1 MQAIYGMYAYLS
13 LTALESCNNCEICNT
28 EMMGIKSPE
37 QELCGDELKNA
48 EKTPGMVCEDK

>member
-1 MQAIYGMYAYLS
+1 
-13 LTALESCNNCEICNT
+13 
-28 EMMGIKSPE
+28 MMGIKSPE